1 MQGVEFARS
10 HNLCQ
15 ALWKFPGLGQIA
27 FDRRSNFAE
36 RMEPGRELV
45 KLLYDERIDDLRPST
60 TQIGDSA
67 IEQAENLRIGS
78 IRSERLTK
86 HADPPSHAA
95 VPL

>member
-15 ALWKFPGLGQIA
+15 ALWKFQPSLGQIA

-67 IEQAENLRIGS
+67 IEQAADLWIGS
-78 IRSERLTK
+78 IRSRCLAK
-86 HADPPSHAA
+86 QIIRRVQPSRG
-95 VPL
+95 